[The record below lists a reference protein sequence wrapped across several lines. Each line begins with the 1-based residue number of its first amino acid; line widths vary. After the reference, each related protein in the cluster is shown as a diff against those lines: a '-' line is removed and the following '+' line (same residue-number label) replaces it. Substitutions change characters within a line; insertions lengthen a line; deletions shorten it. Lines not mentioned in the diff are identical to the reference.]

1 MPSVA
6 SVLLNVSFI
15 VAHYQYSLVIRAL
28 YGQGA
33 HDQEPKAR
41 EPKARE
47 RMARE
52 PMGNHIHLV

>member
-28 YGQGA
+28 YGQGT
-33 HDQEPKAR
+33 HDQEPKV
-41 EPKARE
+41 
-47 RMARE
+47 RE